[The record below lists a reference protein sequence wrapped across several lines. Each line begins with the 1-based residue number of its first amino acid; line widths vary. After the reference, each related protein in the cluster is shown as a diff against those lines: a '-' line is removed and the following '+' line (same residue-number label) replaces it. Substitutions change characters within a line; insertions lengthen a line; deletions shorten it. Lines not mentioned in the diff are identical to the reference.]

1 MKPFSLYR
9 DAVRAKEIVTVL
21 MRHGFGSL
29 LDQINIPASWFDRFA
44 QRREDPLTPWTRIR
58 MVLEDLGPTFIKIGQ
73 ILTTRPDILPP
84 ALIDELKSLRDQVRP
99 EPFESISRTL
109 KDAFGDELE
118 NTFSSIEPE
127 PIGSGS
133 IAQVH
138 LATLRST
145 GETVAVKI
153 QRPDIKPALT
163 SDLEIL
169 GWLARELHERVD
181 TYRPYNLPAVVDTL
195 KKGLLSELDF
205 EQEARNATLFN
216 ARNPHPEKVF
226 APKVHKDISSRTVL
240 VTEHVDGIPPDQIDA
255 PPDIR
260 RALVEYGGAS
270 VFHQMFAVGFFHAD
284 PHPGNI
290 LVTPDHRICF
300 LDWGMAGQ
308 LTRRMRHDLAD
319 LLAAVA
325 SSDVERIA
333 RRAIKMMD
341 SNRMVNEQQ
350 LEMEITQVLDRYGGE
365 LNLDDAGSVILDL
378 IFVFGSNG
386 IDVARDY
393 VLLAKAVLSL
403 EKTGDAL
410 DPSFSI
416 VSTATPFLTA
426 LTKERWAPDSLL
438 RNLVWKLEESLSC
451 LNALPADA
459 LRLIRRIENEDIGIR
474 LHHRGLEDLNRT
486 LNRSANRLVLAI
498 IIGALIMGSSM
509 VITTGV
515 QPLLWGFPALGILG
529 YLISMVFGF
538 WIIVDIFRSGG
549 HR

>member
-44 QRREDPLTPWTRIR
+44 PRREDPHTPWTRIR

-109 KDAFGDELE
+109 KNAFGDDLE
-118 NTFSSIEPE
+118 TVFSSIESE

-138 LATLRST
+138 LARLRST

-195 KKGLLSELDF
+195 RKGLLSELDF

-226 APKVHKDISSRTVL
+226 APSVHKEISSRSVL
-240 VTEHVDGIPPDQIDA
+240 VTEHVDGISPDEIDA

-260 RALVEYGGAS
+260 RSLVEYGGAS
-270 VFHQMFAVGFFHAD
+270 VFHQMFSVGFFHAD

-290 LVTPDHRICF
+290 LITPDHRICF

-308 LTRRMRHDLAD
+308 LTKRMRHDLAD

-341 SNRMVNEQQ
+341 SNRMVDEQQ

-410 DPSFSI
+410 DPTFSI

-426 LTKERWAPDSLL
+426 LTKERWAPESLF

-451 LNALPADA
+451 LNSLPADS

-486 LNRSANRLVLAI
+486 FNRSANRLVLAI
-498 IIGALIMGSSM
+498 IIGSLIMGSSM

>member
-44 QRREDPLTPWTRIR
+44 PRREDPHTPWTRIR

-109 KDAFGDELE
+109 KNAFGDELE
-118 NTFSSIEPE
+118 KVFSSIEPE

-138 LATLRST
+138 LARLRST
-145 GETVAVKI
+145 GETVAIKI

-163 SDLEIL
+163 SDLEII

-195 KKGLLSELDF
+195 RKGLLSELDF

-226 APKVHKDISSRTVL
+226 APSVYKEISSRSVL
-240 VTEHVDGIPPDQIDA
+240 VTEHVDGISPDEIDA
-255 PPDIR
+255 PSDIR
-260 RALVEYGGAS
+260 RSLVEYGGAS
-270 VFHQMFAVGFFHAD
+270 VFHQMFSVGFFHAD

-290 LVTPDHRICF
+290 LITPDHRICF

-308 LTRRMRHDLAD
+308 LTKRMRHDLAD

-341 SNRMVNEQQ
+341 SNRMVDEQQ

-410 DPSFSI
+410 DPTFSI

-426 LTKERWAPDSLL
+426 LTKERWAPESLF

-451 LNALPADA
+451 LNALPADS

-486 LNRSANRLVLAI
+486 FNRSANRLVLAI